1 MGKKQLVLDTN
12 ILIKAFIDFDVIA
25 NGLAYNMPN
34 NEKFELAI
42 DYDSKIIDEFND
54 NLKNSPPYQKW
65 IQSMYANNQVVYKNG
80 KLDRKIKEKLNSLG
94 FHEPEDQIFVA
105 VALQSQKTIVTE
117 DSDYGKGD
125 MPKAIEKKPVLDYMN
140 TQLGMTV
147 LDSEEGLEFV
157 KNNL

>member
-1 MGKKQLVLDTN
+1 MEKKQLVLDTN
-12 ILIKAFIDFDVIA
+12 ILIKAFKDFDVTA

-42 DYDSKIIDEFND
+42 DYDNKIIEEFND
-54 NLKNSPPYQKW
+54 NLKDSIPYQKW
-65 IQSMYANNQVVYKNG
+65 IQSMYTNNQVVYKDG
-80 KLDRKIKEKLNSLG
+80 KLDRKIKGKLNSLG

-117 DSDYGKGD
+117 DSDYGKGA